1 MTAVMC
7 PTLNGRNWWHRMPL
21 SRKKSVIRDS
31 WLEILARVHR
41 LFTWEYSRRH
51 LGLLPSLC
59 PLTTRI
65 PGFSSLER
73 TLVNLKKKF
82 VSATALGLAG
92 AFALAACGGDSSDK
106 GKSED
111 TKGSSSASG
120 DVSGT
125 LAGAG
130 ASSMEDAQ
138 GAFIGGFMAQNSG
151 ATVTYDA
158 VGSGKGREQ
167 FLASATNFAGSDAYL
182 KDEEVAKSKDRCFGG
197 EAFDIPVYISP
208 IAVVY
213 KLDGVKDLQLSPD
226 TLAKIFAGDIKKWN
240 DEAIKADNPNVEL
253 PDLDIVPVHRSDKS
267 GTTENF
273 TEYLA
278 AAAPDSWKH
287 GAIETWFEDGG
298 QSGEKTSGLIN
309 TVQGGNGTIGYAD
322 ASKAG
327 DLGTAK
333 IKVGDEYVGYS
344 AEAAAKAVEVSPKVE
359 GRSEN
364 DIALELARD
373 TKEAG
378 SYPIVLVSY
387 MVMCDTYEK
396 QEDADLVKAYA
407 SYVISEQGQND
418 AAQAAGSAPLSA
430 KLREDAQKS
439 IDAIKAK

>member
-1 MTAVMC
+1 M
-7 PTLNGRNWWHRMPL
+7 
-21 SRKKSVIRDS
+21 
-31 WLEILARVHR
+31 
-41 LFTWEYSRRH
+41 
-51 LGLLPSLC
+51 C

-65 PGFSSLER
+65 PGSKSLER

-92 AFALAACGGDSSDK
+92 AFALAACGGDSTDNGTDNKGGDK
-106 GKSED
+106 G
-111 TKGSSSASG
+111 ASNAPANL
-120 DVSGT
+120 SGT
-125 LAGAG
+125 LNGAG

-151 ATVTYDA
+151 ATVTYDG

-167 FLASATNFAGSDAYL
+167 FLAAATNFAGSDAYL
-182 KDEEVAKSKDRCFGG
+182 KDEEVEASKDRCFGG
-197 EAFDIPVYISP
+197 QAFDIPVYISP

-213 KLDGVKDLQLSPD
+213 NLEGVDNLQLSPD

-240 DEAIKADNPNVEL
+240 DEAIKADNPDVEL
-253 PDLDIVPVHRSDKS
+253 PDTDIVPVHRSDKS

-278 AAAPDSWKH
+278 AAAPESWKH
-287 GAIETWFEDGG
+287 GAIETWFDNGG
-298 QSGEKTSGLIN
+298 QSGEKTSGLVN

-327 DLGTAK
+327 NLGTAK
-333 IKVGDEYVGYS
+333 IKVGEEYVAYS
-344 AEAAAKAVEVSPKVE
+344 ADAAAKAVEVSPKAE
-359 GRSEN
+359 GRGEN
-364 DIALELARD
+364 DIALDLARD
-373 TKEAG
+373 TTESG

-396 QEDADLVKAYA
+396 KEDADLVKAYA

-418 AAQAAGSAPLSA
+418 AAKAAGSAPLSE

-439 IDAIKAK
+439 VDAIKAK

>member
-1 MTAVMC
+1 MSSPFVH
-7 PTLNGRNWWHRMPL
+7 LG
-21 SRKKSVIRDS
+21 
-31 WLEILARVHR
+31 ILAASLGASTFVVSTYDPYPR
-41 LFTWEYSRRH
+41 L
-51 LGLLPSLC
+51 
-59 PLTTRI
+59 
-65 PGFSSLER
+65 SSLER

-120 DVSGT
+120 DASGT

-344 AEAAAKAVEVSPKVE
+344 ADAAAKAVEVSPKVE

-396 QEDADLVKAYA
+396 KEDADLVKAYA

>member
-1 MTAVMC
+1 M
-7 PTLNGRNWWHRMPL
+7 
-21 SRKKSVIRDS
+21 
-31 WLEILARVHR
+31 
-41 LFTWEYSRRH
+41 
-51 LGLLPSLC
+51 C

-65 PGFSSLER
+65 PGSKSLER

-92 AFALAACGGDSSDK
+92 AFALAACGGDSTDDK
-106 GKSED
+106 GGD
-111 TKGSSSASG
+111 KGASNAPA
-120 DVSGT
+120 DLSGT
-125 LAGAG
+125 LNGAG

-151 ATVTYDA
+151 ATVTYDG

-167 FLASATNFAGSDAYL
+167 FLAAATNFAGSDAYL
-182 KDEEVAKSKDRCFGG
+182 KDEEVEASKDRCFGG
-197 EAFDIPVYISP
+197 QAFDIPVYISP

-213 KLDGVKDLQLSPD
+213 NLEGVDDLQLSPD

-240 DEAIKADNPNVEL
+240 DEAIKADNPDVEL
-253 PDLDIVPVHRSDKS
+253 PDTDIVPVHRSDKS

-278 AAAPDSWKH
+278 AAAPESWKH
-287 GAIETWFEDGG
+287 GAIETWFDNGG
-298 QSGEKTSGLIN
+298 QSGEKTSGLVN

-327 DLGTAK
+327 NLGTAK
-333 IKVGDEYVGYS
+333 IKVGEEYVAYS
-344 AEAAAKAVEVSPKVE
+344 ADAAAKAVEVSPKAE
-359 GRSEN
+359 GRGEN
-364 DIALELARD
+364 DIALDLARD
-373 TKEAG
+373 TTESG

-396 QEDADLVKAYA
+396 KEDADLVKAYA

-418 AAQAAGSAPLSA
+418 AAKAAGSAPLSE

-439 IDAIKAK
+439 VDAIKAK

>member
-1 MTAVMC
+1 M
-7 PTLNGRNWWHRMPL
+7 
-21 SRKKSVIRDS
+21 
-31 WLEILARVHR
+31 
-41 LFTWEYSRRH
+41 
-51 LGLLPSLC
+51 
-59 PLTTRI
+59 
-65 PGFSSLER
+65 
-73 TLVNLKKKF
+73 NLKKKF

-92 AFALAACGGDSSDK
+92 AFALAACGGDSAES
-106 GKSED
+106 
-111 TKGSSSASG
+111 GSSNSSDGGSAAAPA
-120 DVSGT
+120 DVKGT

-167 FLASATNFAGSDAYL
+167 FLAAATNFAGSDAYL
-182 KDEEVAKSKDRCFGG
+182 KDEEVEKSKDRCFGG

-213 KLDGVKDLQLSPD
+213 NLEGVDDLQLSPD
-226 TLAKIFAGDIKKWN
+226 TLAKIFAGDITKWN
-240 DEAIKADNPNVEL
+240 DEAIKADNPDVEL
-253 PDLDIVPVHRSDKS
+253 PDTDIVPVHRSDKS

-309 TVQGGNGTIGYAD
+309 TVQGGQGTIGYAD

-333 IKVGDEYVGYS
+333 IKVGEEYVGYS
-344 AEAAAKAVEVSPKVE
+344 AEAAAKAVEVSPKAE
-359 GRSEN
+359 GRGEK
-364 DIALELARD
+364 DLALDLARD
-373 TKEAG
+373 TTESG

-387 MVMCDTYEK
+387 MVMCDTYEN

-418 AAQAAGSAPLSA
+418 AAQAAGSAPISD
-430 KLREDAQKS
+430 KIREDAQKS
-439 IDAIKAK
+439 IDSIKAEK